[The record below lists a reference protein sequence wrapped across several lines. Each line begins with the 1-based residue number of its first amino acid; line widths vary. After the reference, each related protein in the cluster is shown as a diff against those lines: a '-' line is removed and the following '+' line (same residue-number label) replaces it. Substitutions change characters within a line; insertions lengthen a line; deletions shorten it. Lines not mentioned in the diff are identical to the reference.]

1 MLTDVSRGHTLSI
14 TFVSRHFR
22 GYLSCFCLK
31 LGMWLHSGTLYIAAL
46 LLDHHCAVGVTSAK
60 KGRFWPYFLSFL
72 PLTNLLEVVLL
83 VSKGM
88 QIFWIPWVHFYF
100 PLHRDIHTQHVN
112 GSYVTISY
120 GMYKEL
126 IKTSMRNGKNT
137 SGSCLLVRL
146 GDLLLEWRG
155 GGDGDRVGGER
166 EGERVR

>member
-1 MLTDVSRGHTLSI
+1 MGV
-14 TFVSRHFR
+14 
-22 GYLSCFCLK
+22 
-31 LGMWLHSGTLYIAAL
+31 WLHSGTLYIAAL
-46 LLDHHCAVGVTSAK
+46 LHDHHCAGGVTSAK
-60 KGRFWPYFLSFL
+60 KQGFGPIFCLFS
-72 PLTNLLEVVLL
+72 LTNLLEVVLL

-88 QIFWIPWVHFYF
+88 QIFWITWVHFYF
-100 PLHRDIHTQHVN
+100 RLHRDIHTQHVN

-137 SGSCLLVRL
+137 CGSCLLVRL
-146 GDLLLEWRG
+146 GDLLDDVLLEWRD